1 MSYESALVAAG
12 ATVHVMKE
20 FGSYQGDWW
29 AKVTFQNE
37 TGWVHGWYG
46 SCSGSDAF
54 LCEFDYGDE
63 RCEKHEYGP
72 RDDACPDCKAA
83 AATYQGRLAEFGR
96 TYLDD
101 LYTQDEA
108 LKEASKHI
116 EWDSDAQ
123 PMVDF
128 IKENAL

>member
-12 ATVHVMKE
+12 ATVHAMKS

-29 AKVTFQNE
+29 AKVTFNGE

-46 SCSGSDAF
+46 SCSGCDAF
-54 LCEFDYGDE
+54 LDEFDYGDE
-63 RCEKHEYGP
+63 RC
-72 RDDACPDCKAA
+72 PDCKVA
-83 AATYQGRLAEFGR
+83 AATYQERLAAFGL

-108 LKEASKHI
+108 IKVASENL

>member
-1 MSYESALVAAG
+1 MSYEDALIAAG

-29 AKVTFQNE
+29 AKVTFNGE

-46 SCSGSDAF
+46 SCSGCDAF
-54 LCEFDYGDE
+54 YAEFNYEDKYGCEVHTYRPHKD
-63 RCEKHEYGP
+63 
-72 RDDACPDCKAA
+72 CPACKAA
-83 AATYQGRLAEFGR
+83 EATYQERLAQFGR
-96 TYLDD
+96 SYLDD

-108 LKEASKHI
+108 IKVASENL
-116 EWDSDAQ
+116 EWDSDAEE
-123 PMVDF
+123 MVDW